1 MCSPAGRLFCTLGF
15 SVITRRAAVKSGPAW
30 DPPAPGFLALRPR
43 SGVPA
48 RTAARRRPRSALNFS
63 SASRGWGY
71 GRPPVSAEAPCRY
84 SRLVASQPS
93 ARPSH
98 CGHSHAIAAGD
109 PDAGLPR
116 VSARAVTGR
125 RRCRR
130 SAPRLRPWL
139 AVATAAPPL
148 ACSQVCDVVCETWDF
163 PAECAS
169 RQEGPVLAVAASLT
183 CWVLRRRK
191 NHGAALSRGCCL
203 VHPDTPKLP
212 CPDPHCHHALP

>member
-1 MCSPAGRLFCTLGF
+1 MCSPAGRLVSTLGL
-15 SVITRRAAVKSGPAW
+15 SVITRRPAFKSGPAW
-30 DPPAPGFLALRPR
+30 ASSSPGLPRASSPCARARASLRGPLRAGVLAPLSILARQAAGGGAGGPP
-43 SGVPA
+43 
-48 RTAARRRPRSALNFS
+48 
-63 SASRGWGY
+63 SRQ
-71 GRPPVSAEAPCRY
+71 R
-84 SRLVASQPS
+84 RLVAIRALSPRS
-93 ARPSH
+93 PRRALRAH
-98 CGHSHAIAAGD
+98 CGQSHAIAAGD

-130 SAPRLRPWL
+130 SAPRLRPGL
-139 AVATAAPPL
+139 AVPTAAPPL

-203 VHPDTPKLP
+203 VHP
-212 CPDPHCHHALP
+212 